1 MTSTPSDTAVDPT
14 SPPVRFTSFD
24 TTAGSGTPRVKL
36 YSRAVLAAVVAAFVI
51 SVVGASG
58 ADGVSG
64 RLGGD
69 FPAFYAAGSI
79 VAEGDWHQ
87 LYEPERQLA
96 AQTELFGDS
105 EGSFLYFAY
114 PPHAGAAYRPLAAL
128 PYRAAYAVHTV
139 AMAAAL
145 VGALWL
151 LRPVSRV
158 VRSHFELVATAS
170 LLCYPMLRAVT
181 GGQNTAMS
189 LLAVAAVWRL
199 VDDDRDVAAGLTL
212 ALLLYKPQ
220 LAVPIVGL
228 LLVAG
233 RWRAVAASLGGAAVL
248 WGVGAALMG
257 AGWLSTWW
265 SDVSAFAELDA
276 DINGH
281 NAVSWLGAA
290 EAVFGSGSSTAR
302 LVAGPLMLATVV
314 GAVMVWRRRDVA
326 LATQMAVAVCA
337 ALMVSP
343 HAMFYDAA
351 LLVVP
356 ALVLVDRL
364 GRRAIGVL
372 AALWVGSWTHLWAD
386 AVAVAPLFF
395 VVVAFVVFAVVHLRR
410 DVTAAVA

>member
-1 MTSTPSDTAVDPT
+1 MTSTPSDAVVNPT
-14 SPPVRFTSFD
+14 PSPVRFTGRGAAGGPG
-24 TTAGSGTPRVKL
+24 TTRIKL

-79 VAEGDWHQ
+79 VAEGDWDR
-87 LYEPERQLA
+87 LYDPDRQLA
-96 AQTELFGDS
+96 AQAELFGDS

-114 PPHAGAAYRPLAAL
+114 PPHAAATYRPLAAL
-128 PYRAAYAVHTV
+128 PYRAAYAVHSV
-139 AMAAAL
+139 AMATAL

-189 LLAVAAVWRL
+189 LLAIAAVWRL
-199 VDDDRDVAAGLTL
+199 LDDDRDVAAGLTL

-220 LAVPIVGL
+220 LAVPVVGL
-228 LLVAG
+228 LLIAG
-233 RWRAVAASLGGAAVL
+233 RWRAVAASLGGAAAV
-248 WGVGAALMG
+248 WSVGAALMG

-290 EAVFGSGSSTAR
+290 ESIFGSGSSTAR
-302 LVAGPLMLATVV
+302 VVAGPLMLATVV
-314 GAVMVWRRRDVA
+314 GAVMVWRRREVA

-364 GRRAIGVL
+364 GHRAIAVL
-372 AALWVGSWTHLWAD
+372 ATLWVASWAHLWAD
-386 AVAVAPLFF
+386 AVPVAPLFF
-395 VVVAFVVFAVVHLRR
+395 VVVAFVGFAAMHLHR
-410 DVTAAVA
+410 DLSPAAA